1 MSLTMEIIE
10 QKSAPA
16 SSEPVLGTQL
26 RNRIEKTFKPR
37 WDGLW
42 GGKFVL
48 HGRPAG
54 TNSVRLDG
62 NDYLSL
68 TGHPDIVRAHVSSLT
83 RNNEQVIQSGVY
95 LLDQHPARAFE
106 HAMAQWIGKADGFLC
121 QSGYAANMG
130 LLQAIADRETP
141 VYLDAMAHASLWEGA
156 RAAGAPSFPF
166 RHNDTNHLE
175 RTMAQHG
182 PGVVVVDAIY
192 STTGAVCP
200 LHEMVEVAERFGSM
214 ILVDESHS
222 LGTHGPDGAGLCAQ
236 LGLTQRVHFIT
247 ASLAKAFAGR
257 AGFFTAPEELRYFI
271 LSESFPNIF
280 SSCLLPHEIAA
291 LAATLRVVQQSQEA
305 RLRLHANSR
314 RLRGQLEAMGYPV
327 HHGTEQII
335 ALEVGTEP
343 ATMMVRDGLEDRGVF
358 GSIFCAPATS
368 RNRALVRLTLNAALT
383 DAELTHV
390 EEAARDLAQE
400 VHPWEWPAARRAVT
414 AGKRVSRECV

>member
-1 MSLTMEIIE
+1 METIE
-10 QKSAPA
+10 HKPAPESTEIA
-16 SSEPVLGTQL
+16 LGTQL

-37 WDGLW
+37 WDGQW

-48 HGRPAG
+48 HGRPAS
-54 TNSVRLDG
+54 TNAVRLDG

-68 TGHPDIVRAHVSSLT
+68 TGHPDIVRAQVSCLT

-106 HAMAQWIGKADGFLC
+106 HAMARWMGKSDGFLC

-130 LLQAIADRETP
+130 LLQATADQETP
-141 VYLDAMAHASLWEGA
+141 VYIDAMAHASLWEGA
-156 RAAGAPSFPF
+156 RAARAPAFPF
-166 RHNDTNHLE
+166 RHNDANHLE

-182 PGVVVVDAIY
+182 PGMVVVDAIY

-200 LHEMVEVAERFGSM
+200 LKEMVEVAERFGSM

-236 LGLTQRVHFIT
+236 LGLTHRVHFIT

-280 SSCLLPHEIAA
+280 SSCLLPHEIAG
-291 LAATLRVVQQSQEA
+291 LDATLGVVQQSHEA
-305 RLRLHANSR
+305 RRRLHANSR
-314 RLRGQLEAMGYPV
+314 RLRNSLQTLGYPV

-343 ATMMVRDGLEDRGVF
+343 ATMMVRDALESRGVF
-358 GSIFCAPATS
+358 GSIFCSPATS

-383 DAELTHV
+383 DAELSHV
-390 EEAARDLAQE
+390 EEAARELAQE
-400 VHPWEWPAARRAVT
+400 TRPWDWPAARRAVT
-414 AGKRVSRECV
+414 AGKRISRECV